1 MKFSRFP
8 KVIVYDDGDLVWIPA
23 PDCRLVDS
31 INRIF
36 RPRDDRAD
44 DIKVAPRLVIAY
56 FDVSYNNLC
65 LMLGKADDFLKDTK
79 YAGLTWLHGVKIRKY
94 IPKD

>member
-8 KVIVYDDGDLVWIPA
+8 KVIVYGDGDLVWIPA

-44 DIKVAPRLVIAY
+44 DKKVSPDSLKTC
-56 FDVSYNNLC
+56 FDVRYNNLC

-79 YAGLTWLHGVKIRKY
+79 YTGLTWLHGVRIHKY